1 MHISNIYPKQEK
13 KQWKNATEV
22 RSLESSDAAGSL
34 EKGHEKYPIILEPR
48 LKGWKGF
55 FLAERTL
62 LLHDEVW
69 SKYWNFD
76 LVFPTSIFF
85 LS

>member
-1 MHISNIYPKQEK
+1 MGSLCLLYTAKIWMHISNIYLKQEK

-22 RSLESSDAAGSL
+22 WSLESSDAAGSL
-34 EKGHEKYPIILEPR
+34 EKGHEKYLIILEPI

-69 SKYWNFD
+69 E
-76 LVFPTSIFF
+76 
-85 LS
+85 